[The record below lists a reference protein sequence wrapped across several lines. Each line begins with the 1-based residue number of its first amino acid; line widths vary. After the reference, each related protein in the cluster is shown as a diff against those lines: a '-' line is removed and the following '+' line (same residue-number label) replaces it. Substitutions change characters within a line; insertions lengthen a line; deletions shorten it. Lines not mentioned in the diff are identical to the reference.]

1 MPFDLPP
8 DMTSL
13 ATIYAGKVGLGIVI
27 LILFWIGAR
36 VARAL
41 LERVGRRDANRIDLY
56 EVLGSAASLAIIGF
70 GVMSALGTVGVDV
83 TAVIAGIGIA
93 GVALGFALKDIVS
106 NFTAGVMIIT
116 FRPFVR
122 GDTVEVTGAKGEVVG
137 IDLRNTRLR
146 GETADYLVPNHNI
159 VANVVVIERRGLTP
173 VPPPAGLDSSA

>member
-13 ATIYAGKVGLGIVI
+13 VTIYAGKVGLGILI

-36 VARAL
+36 IARGL
-41 LERVGRRDANRIDLY
+41 LGRVGRRDASRVDLY
-56 EVLGSAASLAIIGF
+56 DVLGSAASLTIIGF

-116 FRPFVR
+116 FRPFAR
-122 GDTVEVTGAKGEVVG
+122 GDLVEVSGAKGEVIG
-137 IDLRNTRLR
+137 IDLRNTHLR
-146 GETADYLVPNHNI
+146 GDTADYLVPNQNI
-159 VANVVVIERRGLTP
+159 PSNVVTIERRP
-173 VPPPAGLDSSA
+173 VAADAERD

>member
-8 DMTSL
+8 DMTAL
-13 ATIYAGKVGLGIVI
+13 VTLYAGKVGLGLVI
-27 LILFWIGAR
+27 LILFWIAAR
-36 VARAL
+36 TARHIIG
-41 LERVGRRDANRIDLY
+41 RVGHRDVSRVDLY
-56 EVLGSAASLAIIGF
+56 EVLGSAASLTIIGF
-70 GVMSALGTVGVDV
+70 GVMSALGTVGVDI

-122 GDTVEVTGAKGEVVG
+122 GDTVEVTGAKGEVIG

-146 GETADYLVPNHNI
+146 GETADYLVPNQNV
-159 VANVVVIERRGLTP
+159 VANVVTIERR
-173 VPPPAGLDSSA
+173 PAGGGAEATHE

>member
-13 ATIYAGKVGLGIVI
+13 VTIYAGKVGLGILI

-41 LERVGRRDANRIDLY
+41 LERVGRRDAGRIDLY
-56 EVLGSAASLAIIGF
+56 QVLGSAASLTIIGF

-122 GDTVEVTGAKGEVVG
+122 GDLVEVSGAKGEVVG
-137 IDLRNTRLR
+137 IDLRNTRLK
-146 GETADYLVPNHNI
+146 GETADFLVPNQNI
-159 VANVVVIERRGLTP
+159 LSNVVTIERP
-173 VPPPAGLDSSA
+173 VAAAAEPAARPE

>member
-1 MPFDLPP
+1 MPFDMPSDWTALV
-8 DMTSL
+8 
-13 ATIYAGKVGLGIVI
+13 TIYAGKLGLGILI
-27 LILFWIGAR
+27 LVLFWIGAR
-36 VARAL
+36 ASRNVIG
-41 LERVGRRDANRIDLY
+41 RVGRRDSSRVDLY
-56 EVLGSAASLAIIGF
+56 EVLGSAASLTIIGF

-122 GDTVEVTGAKGEVVG
+122 GDLVDISGAKGEVIG

-146 GETADYLVPNHNI
+146 GDTADYLVPNQNI
-159 VANVVVIERRGLTP
+159 LSNVVTIERRPL
-173 VPPPAGLDSSA
+173 AGEDADRD

>member
-8 DMTSL
+8 DMTAL
-13 ATIYAGKVGLGIVI
+13 VTLYAGKVGLGLVI

-36 VARAL
+36 AARGL
-41 LERVGRRDANRIDLY
+41 IGRIGRRDVNRVDLY
-56 EVLGSAASLAIIGF
+56 EVLGSAASLTIIGF

-83 TAVIAGIGIA
+83 TALIAGIGIA

-122 GDTVEVTGAKGEVVG
+122 GDLVEVSGAKGEVVG

-146 GETADYLVPNHNI
+146 GETADYLVPNQNI
-159 VANVVVIERRGLTP
+159 VANVVTIERR
-173 VPPPAGLDSSA
+173 PAADADAERD